1 MISGG
6 IEVNYFTQIRFI
18 SEVKYGDGPSE
29 IFMATFW
36 GGLEGTMKTNL
47 DLKSLIQKQL
57 FADVLQNKCSK
68 KFRKINRKTP
78 VPESL
83 FK

>member
-18 SEVKYGDGPSE
+18 SEVKYGDDPSE

-36 GGLEGTMKTNL
+36 GDWK
-47 DLKSLIQKQL
+47 
-57 FADVLQNKCSK
+57 
-68 KFRKINRKTP
+68 
-78 VPESL
+78 VP
-83 FK
+83 